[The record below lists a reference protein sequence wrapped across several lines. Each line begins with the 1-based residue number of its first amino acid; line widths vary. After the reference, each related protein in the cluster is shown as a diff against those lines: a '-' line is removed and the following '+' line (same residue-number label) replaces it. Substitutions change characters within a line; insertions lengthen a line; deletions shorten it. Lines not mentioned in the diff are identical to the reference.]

1 VLIAPVDLGT
11 DGFKQDVKHVL
22 QAVADMDGGPDFSAR
37 IFDDQAVANE
47 AFFQETDPQLGQSPD
62 EIWAFEERKGQHL
75 VAMYS
80 GGLATGL
87 YPYEVAWYPGAF
99 TDTPNVGQYVDSEE
113 WKP

>member
-1 VLIAPVDLGT
+1 MSELLHRSWDAT
-11 DGFKQDVKHVL
+11 
-22 QAVADMDGGPDFSAR
+22 
-37 IFDDQAVANE
+37 
-47 AFFQETDPQLGQSPD
+47 
-62 EIWAFEERKGQHL
+62 GQHL